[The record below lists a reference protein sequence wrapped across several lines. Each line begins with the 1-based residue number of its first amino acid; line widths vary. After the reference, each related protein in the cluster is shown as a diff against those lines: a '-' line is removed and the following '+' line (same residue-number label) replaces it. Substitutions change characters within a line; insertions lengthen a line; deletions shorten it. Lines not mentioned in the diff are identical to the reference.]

1 MMLAGLAGAAV
12 SMAGS
17 AIGAAGTIGAAK
29 ANTAA
34 ARQQQWVDFNAAQM
48 NQAVLNRQASEQ
60 RYAGQQR
67 AIQNDLQGQYMQ
79 SSLKANA
86 AFGGGTA
93 TDPTVQ
99 QLGGDIQNV
108 TSFQKALNMF
118 TGESRARG
126 LEDEG
131 IAGVYRVVNQGNMDV
146 YKAEANERAA
156 KASAMGSLIGSAGGL
171 FNALGNTNFSV
182 G

>member
-34 ARQQQWVDFNAAQM
+34 ARQQQVVDINASLM
-48 NQAVLNRQASEQ
+48 NQAQLNRQASEQ

-67 AIQNDLQGQYMQ
+67 AIQNDLQGQFMQ
-79 SSLKANA
+79 SSLRANA
-86 AFGGGTA
+86 AFGGGNTA
-93 TDPTVQ
+93 DATVG
-99 QLGGDIQNV
+99 QLAGDIGNV

-131 IAGVYRVVNQGNMDV
+131 IAGIYKTLNQSRMDI

-156 KASAMGSLIGSAGGL
+156 RASAMGSLIGSAGGL